1 MTIRLKI
8 GIGTVL
14 AAVALGACGG
24 GGSTYGGGSGGGG
37 VVVTKP
43 EDRFG
48 TGFGA
53 LFRAA
58 ANSDPS
64 EPAAGF
70 IIPVDVTT
78 DPLSVD

>member
-1 MTIRLKI
+1 MTIKLKI
-8 GIGTVL
+8 GVFTGL
-14 AAVALGACGG
+14 AALALGACGG
-24 GGSTYGGGSGGGG
+24 GGGNYGVGGGG
-37 VVVTKP
+37 GAVVAKP

-53 LFRAA
+53 LFRAP

-70 IIPVDVTT
+70 IISVDVTS